1 MSTVPH
7 IPQGQQSIAITAPT
21 RTNTVVMGQQGF
33 VHTLLRLIGVEM
45 YKIRRRVLSKTLTS
59 IGLFVM
65 ISAFLFLSINAFVA
79 LNTSVLTY
87 GSLYQCSVRDIQS
100 QREPSL
106 GRTCINHPPT
116 QQELVQAQKVKQ
128 VVLLDN
134 FAPLHLPDALFNA
147 ISVTM
152 LVGTILLVILAGT
165 IVGGEYSGG
174 TVRLVLTRGPTRAQF
189 LLSKIGVLLLC
200 VVLGFVMMVLTGLVV
215 GALLTLPSGI
225 ATSLDFLQHGGWLH
239 VLLYPLVALFGLFVC
254 TMLALFLAT
263 LGRATVVGV
272 AGALIWLVLE
282 NVLSGVLNLLPPSL
296 VANFLKAIPDY
307 FISNNIS
314 ILLHSQT
321 NYFTSD
327 PYFSVNP
334 PSAVSILHALFVLIG
349 YLIAF
354 IALSLWVSIRRD
366 ITN

>member
-7 IPQGQQSIAITAPT
+7 TPQGQQSIAITAPT

-33 VHTLLRLIGVEM
+33 VRVLLRLIGVEM
-45 YKIRRRVLSKTLTS
+45 YKIRRRALSKALSS
-59 IGLFVM
+59 IGLLVM
-65 ISAFLFLSINAFVA
+65 VAAFLVLSINAFVV
-79 LNTSVLTY
+79 LNTPVLT
-87 GSLYQCSVRDIQS
+87 GRLVQCSAKHTTQGQQVPCTS
-100 QREPSL
+100 HAP
-106 GRTCINHPPT
+106 TT
-116 QQELVQAQKVKQ
+116 QQERAQAQKFKQ
-128 VVLLDN
+128 IDLLFS
-134 FAPLHLPDALFNA
+134 FAPLHLPSSLFNA

-152 LVGTILLVILAGT
+152 IVGTILLVILAGT

-189 LLSKIGVLLLC
+189 LLSKIGALLIC
-200 VVLGFVMMVLTGLVV
+200 VVLGFVMIVLTGLGV

-225 ATSLDFLQHGGWLH
+225 ATPLDFLQHGGWLH
-239 VLLYPLVALFGLFVC
+239 VLFYPLIALFGLFVC

-282 NVLSGVLNLLPPSL
+282 NVLSGVLNLLAPSA

-307 FISNNIS
+307 FISNNIG

-321 NYFTSD
+321 NYITSD

-349 YLIAF
+349 YLIVF
-354 IALSLWVSIRRD
+354 ITLSLWVSIRRD